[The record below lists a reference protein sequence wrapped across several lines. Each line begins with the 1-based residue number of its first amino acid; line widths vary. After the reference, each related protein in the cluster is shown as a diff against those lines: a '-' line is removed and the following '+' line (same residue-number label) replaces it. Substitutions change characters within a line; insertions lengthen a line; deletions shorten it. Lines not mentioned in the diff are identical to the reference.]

1 MELIA
6 LLGRAVALSLAAGV
20 NVYATVALIG
30 LAVRFEWVALPAEY
44 QAFGSDVVIGLAVG
58 MFLVEFVA
66 DKVPWVDSLW
76 DVVHTAIRP
85 IGGAFLA
92 VTTLGEASPAATAV
106 AALLGGVVATS
117 SHLTK
122 AGTRAMAN
130 TSPEP
135 FSNWALSFTE
145 DAFVLGLG
153 YLALQYPVAAL
164 VVALAVLLGIL
175 MFSVVLLRAAG
186 RWLGRWRQPAPALH

>member
-1 MELIA
+1 VDLVA
-6 LLGRAVALSLAAGV
+6 LLGRAVALALAAGV

-44 QAFGSDVVIGLAVG
+44 QVFGSNLVIGAAVV
-58 MFLVEFVA
+58 LYVVEFVA

-76 DVVHTAIRP
+76 DAVHTAIRP
-85 IGGAFLA
+85 IGGAFIA
-92 VTTLGEASPAATAV
+92 VATLGEASPVATVV
-106 AALLGGVVATS
+106 AALVGGAVATS

-122 AGTRAMAN
+122 AGTRAMVN

-135 FSNWALSFTE
+135 FSNWALSLTE

-164 VVALAVLLGIL
+164 VVSLAVLLGIL
-175 MFSVVLLRAAG
+175 TFSVVLLRAAG
-186 RWLGRWRQPAPALH
+186 RWLGRRRQRAPALH

>member
-1 MELIA
+1 MDLVA
-6 LLGRAVALSLAAGV
+6 LLGRAVALALAAGV

-44 QAFGSDVVIGLAVG
+44 QVFGSNLVIGAAVV
-58 MFLVEFVA
+58 LYVVEFVA

-76 DVVHTAIRP
+76 DVLHTAIRP
-85 IGGAFLA
+85 IGGAFIA
-92 VTTLGEASPAATAV
+92 VTTLGDASPVATAV
-106 AALLGGVVATS
+106 AALLGGAVATS

-135 FSNWALSFTE
+135 FSNWALSLAE

-164 VVALAVLLGIL
+164 VVALVVLLGIL
-175 MFSVVLLRAAG
+175 TFSVVLLRAAG
-186 RWLGRWRQPAPALH
+186 RWLGRWRQPSPALH

>member
-1 MELIA
+1 MDLVA
-6 LLGRAVALSLAAGV
+6 LLGQAVALALAAGV

-44 QAFGSDVVIGLAVG
+44 HVFGSNVIIGAAIVLY
-58 MFLVEFVA
+58 LVEFVA

-76 DVVHTAIRP
+76 DVVHTAVRP
-85 IGGAFLA
+85 IGGAFIA
-92 VTTLGEASPAATAV
+92 VATLGEASPVATVV
-106 AALLGGVVATS
+106 AALVGGAVATS

-135 FSNWALSFTE
+135 FSNWALSLTE

-164 VVALAVLLGIL
+164 IVALAVLLGIL
-175 MFSVVLLRAAG
+175 TFSVVLLRAAG
-186 RWLGRWRQPAPALH
+186 RWLQRWRQPAPALH